1 MKASF
6 IDINDI
12 IFFSK
17 WEKIA
22 TYLIFHLFDVLSRK
36 NQSKTCTKQWGFRFQ
51 TRRRL
56 PSCHFFRTHRKLHC
70 SIVLCAKPCGKRLL
84 LCPEKILEGTLY
96 SVPSFAIVCLVLPY
110 CHFSW
115 RHHISISGNGLDCFT
130 RGLSAK
136 HFIRRWIWF
145 LWKRIWR
152 GTHFHLNGLVK
163 KTHFETEA
171 KLSPKWPI
179 MISGVLTISA
189 HVQILFD
196 CRY

>member
-1 MKASF
+1 MKANF

-12 IFFSK
+12 FFSK
-17 WEKIA
+17 RETIA
-22 TYLIFHLFDVLSRK
+22 TYLIFHLFDVLSCK
-36 NQSKTCTKQWGFRFQ
+36 NQSKNSTKQWGFRLQ

-56 PSCHFFRTHRKLHC
+56 PSCHFFRTQLKLHC

-84 LCPEKILEGTLY
+84 LCPEKGLEGTLY
-96 SVPSFAIVCLVLPY
+96 SAPSFG
-110 CHFSW
+110 CH
-115 RHHISISGNGLDCFT
+115 IAISGNGPDCFT
-130 RGLSAK
+130 RSLSAE
-136 HFIRRWIWF
+136 HLIWRWIWF

-152 GTHFHLNGLVK
+152 GTHFYLNGLVK
-163 KTHFETEA
+163 NTRFETEA

-179 MISGVLTISA
+179 MISGVLAISA